1 MTVFFVSRHPGALE
15 WLGRQGLAVDQ
26 RVEHLDVSRI
36 DPGDTVVGTLP
47 VNLAAQ
53 VCAAGARYLHLSL
66 ALTPELRGQELSAED
81 LEALGASLEVYE
93 VRRLSSMD

>member
-1 MTVFFVSRHPGALE
+1 
-15 WLGRQGLAVDQ
+15 
-26 RVEHLDVSRI
+26 
-36 DPGDTVVGTLP
+36 

-81 LEALGASLEVYE
+81 LEALGASLEAYE